1 METKKIKTFSIL
13 LLVLLA
19 SLFLVF
25 IIFIITGKSLAWIS
39 TYDIGDGTR
48 QHATFLKYI
57 FDTGGVKN
65 IGSFDFKL
73 GLGADYFGHFIYYLL
88 LDPFNFFLY
97 LFPFDNFLISYSL
110 LVIIKLLACGI
121 FMFIYL
127 KNKNIKDKVAIIFS
141 CLYMLGGFMLFT
153 FPRHPDL
160 SGGAIYLPLIIMGLE
175 NIMHSK
181 RPYLFIFICF
191 IWFLVL

>member
-25 IIFIITGKSLAWIS
+25 ISFIITGKSLAWIS

-110 LVIIKLLACGI
+110 LVII
-121 FMFIYL
+121 
-127 KNKNIKDKVAIIFS
+127 
-141 CLYMLGGFMLFT
+141 
-153 FPRHPDL
+153 
-160 SGGAIYLPLIIMGLE
+160 
-175 NIMHSK
+175 
-181 RPYLFIFICF
+181 
-191 IWFLVL
+191 